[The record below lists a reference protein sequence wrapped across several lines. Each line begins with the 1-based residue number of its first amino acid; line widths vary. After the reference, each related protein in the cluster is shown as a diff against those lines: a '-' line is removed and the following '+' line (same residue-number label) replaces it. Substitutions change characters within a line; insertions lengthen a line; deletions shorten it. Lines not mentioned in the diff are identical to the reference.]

1 MIDQKYATPEKI
13 KTYRDLIVW
22 SKSID
27 FVTMVY
33 ELTRKY
39 PKDELYGLTLQIRRC
54 AISIP
59 SNIAE
64 GYGRRSTQDY
74 IRFLQIAM
82 GSLYEI
88 QTQIQISLNLKFIPQ
103 IDFDYIY
110 KKSHQIEILLRSL
123 IEKIKSSKFSNHS
136 VP

>member
-1 MIDQKYATPEKI
+1 MVDQIHAKSNKI
-13 KTYRDLIVW
+13 KSYRDINVW
-22 SKSID
+22 LKAID
-27 FVTMVY
+27 FVTFIY
-33 ELTRKY
+33 NLTSKY
-39 PKDELYGLTLQIRRC
+39 PRDELYGLSLQMRKC